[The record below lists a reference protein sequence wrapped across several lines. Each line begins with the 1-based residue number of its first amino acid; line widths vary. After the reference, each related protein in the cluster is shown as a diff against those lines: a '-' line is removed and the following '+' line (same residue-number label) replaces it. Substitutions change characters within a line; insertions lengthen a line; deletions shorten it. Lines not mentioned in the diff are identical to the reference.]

1 MNKERIK
8 ALQNEVRI
16 QIDDSQYEEIENEL
30 CKMECIAKAFSK
42 VDTGNVEP
50 MVRCFETEAVF
61 RKEDSIYTLTK
72 EEALI
77 NANSTKDGYI
87 EISRVVK

>member
-1 MNKERIK
+1 MNKEKIK

-30 CKMECIAKAFSK
+30 CKMEEIAKAFPK
-42 VDTGNVEP
+42 VDTRNVEP
-50 MVRCFETEAVF
+50 MVRCFETKAVF

-87 EISRVVK
+87 EVSRVVK